1 MKLSIIIVLY
11 NEFEM
16 VQRCLAAI
24 YKQAVPDMEVLLIDN
39 SDKPGVVEVQKA
51 FPDIRYIKNKTNLG
65 FARAVNV
72 GFTKARGEF
81 ILVLTPDTQ
90 LLPNTIKQ
98 TLDYIQSHPKVA
110 LVGCRF
116 YSHPKKLHESSFH
129 TFPNVISHLYEYNTI
144 FYKLWKKFASR
155 EHPIMYS
162 LEEHKKV
169 LRPQHMIGVYM
180 LLRKKAGKQV
190 GFLDMQFRMYREE
203 TDLCKKLQNAGWEIA
218 YLPVGGIVH
227 YGGATWKTFT
237 FTQASDHYMR
247 STYLFFK
254 KHYGFFYALLAYIL
268 GLSSAIMCIPILFL
282 TVVTRKLQRKDSQSS
297 ILLPAW
303 IKILRWHISDGLGV
317 IFSH

>member
-1 MKLSIIIVLY
+1 MKLSVVVVLY
-11 NEFEM
+11 NEFDI
-16 VQRCLAAI
+16 VQRCLRSI
-24 YKQAVPDMEVLLIDN
+24 YDNQVPDMEVLLVDN
-39 SDKPGVVEVQKA
+39 SDKKGVDVVLEK
-51 FPDIRYIKNKTNLG
+51 FSRISYIKNRTNIG

-72 GFTKARGEF
+72 GFAHAKGEF
-81 ILVLTPDTQ
+81 ILVLTPDTK

-116 YSHPKKLHESSFH
+116 YSHPKQLHESAFH
-129 TFPNVISHLYEYNTI
+129 TFPNLTSHLYEYNTI

-162 LEEHKKV
+162 LEEHKKE

-180 LLRKKAGKQV
+180 LLRKKAGRQV

-254 KHYGFFYALLAYIL
+254 KYYGFFYALLAYIL
-268 GLSSAIMCIPILFL
+268 GLLSAVMCIPVLFL
-282 TVVTRKLQRKDSQSS
+282 TVVTRKLQKKDSQSS
-297 ILLPAW
+297 ILLPSW

-317 IFSH
+317 IFSN